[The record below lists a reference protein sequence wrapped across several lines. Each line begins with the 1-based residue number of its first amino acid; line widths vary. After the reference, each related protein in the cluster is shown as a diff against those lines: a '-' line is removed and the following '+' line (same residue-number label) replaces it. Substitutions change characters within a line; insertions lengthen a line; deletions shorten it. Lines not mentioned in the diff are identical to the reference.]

1 MRRAFSCFIDLAD
14 ETVVNLKGS
23 SLQSKPTEVKPI
35 SGRWPRLT
43 VVLVGVAISIIIIAI
58 LLPPATLL
66 GKADVVGYGICHRLP
81 ERSFFLNG
89 RQLPLC
95 ARCTGTF
102 LGAIV
107 GLVAMLLLGR
117 RRASRLPAVPSLLI
131 LVFFIGFWAFDGL
144 NSYMTFFPGAPNL
157 YEPQNWLRLTTGMLN
172 GLALIIIV
180 FPIFSYTL
188 WRDTT
193 RDRVIKSVWELLA
206 ILPVLALLIWII
218 QAEISHLLYPLA
230 FLSSLGVLM
239 MLTLINSMIATVV
252 LGREGQARTWP
263 QALVPLLIGAAL
275 AILQLSAMVLLR
287 AYLTA
292 ELGLPI

>member
-1 MRRAFSCFIDLAD
+1 M
-14 ETVVNLKGS
+14 
-23 SLQSKPTEVKPI
+23 QSRPTEVTPI

-43 VVLVGVAISIIIIAI
+43 IVILGVAISILIIAI
-58 LLPPATLL
+58 LLPPTTLL

-107 GLVAMLLLGR
+107 GLIAILLLGHR
-117 RRASRLPAVPSLLI
+117 NASRLPSAPVLLI

-157 YEPQNWLRLTTGMLN
+157 YQPQNWLRLTTGMLN
-172 GLALIIIV
+172 GLALIVIV

-193 RDRVIKSVWELLA
+193 RDPVIKSVWELLA
-206 ILPVLALLIWII
+206 ILPVVAVLIWII

-230 FLSSLGVLM
+230 ILSSLGVMM
-239 MLTLINSMIATVV
+239 MLTLINSMIAIVV
-252 LGREGQARTWP
+252 LGREGQARTWS
-263 QALVPLLIGAAL
+263 QALVPLTIGAAL